1 MEIQQKK
8 QKITFREIDKEE
20 VMDRNQTTKDKK
32 KLKKTDTEKVN
43 NTNISRQ

>member
-32 KLKKTDTEKVN
+32 KTKEDRHRKG
-43 NTNISRQ
+43 